1 VSTELDKILNE
12 DLTAHADFSEF
23 ALAPAAMEPHATL
36 DVPPQLVWECAAGLE
51 EPRQIAARFGYE
63 GEKWERL
70 AQWPPFIQAVQQ
82 QRAQFEKEGV
92 TFRLKAGLMAE
103 QMMDQMFKQAIANES
118 TILQKLSVFNALVD
132 VSGLK
137 PEKKAANA
145 VDPNAAPRFSITIN
159 IPNGGPTPVTIDG

>member
-1 VSTELDKILNE
+1 MNDELIP
-12 DLTAHADFSEF
+12 HADYSEF
-23 ALAPAAMEPHATL
+23 ALPVESVEPHHTL
-36 DVPPQLVWECAAGLE
+36 DVPAQLVWECAAGVE
-51 EPRQIAARFGYE
+51 DPTVVAARFGFE
-63 GEKWERL
+63 GDKWTRL
-70 AQWPPFIQAVQQ
+70 SQWPPFIQAVQR
-82 QRAQFEKEGV
+82 QRAEFEREGV

-103 QMMDQMFKQAIANES
+103 QVMDQMFKQAVGTDS

-159 IPNGGPTPVTIDG
+159 IPGGGPTPVTIDA